1 MTATKILIVDDESG
15 LRESL
20 SDFLNDLGFQ
30 VDTAVDVAS
39 ALEKLKTQNFEI
51 VFTDKNMPV
60 DVGTPAEAG
69 LQVLRFVTEHL
80 PDTQVVVMTGYA
92 SLESAVQFMKIGA
105 FDYLVK
111 PFSFKRLEETIER
124 ILAYR
129 SFINSPQVVSHYRCL
144 HNDILGLLEQTQ
156 LDENS
161 RHELLR
167 SIEGKIDGFF
177 ISRKAL
183 ENIIIDQRDSLA
195 GIAMHAGMLNEILA
209 EAGNDGEIAQ
219 HLKEI
224 ARLADRRV

>member
-20 SDFLNDLGFQ
+20 SMFLDDLGFQ

-39 ALEKLKTQNFEI
+39 ALEKLTSQTFEI
-51 VFTDKNMPV
+51 IFTDKNMPV

-69 LQVLRFVTEHL
+69 LQVLRFVTENM
-80 PDTQVVVMTGYA
+80 PDSQVVIMTGYA
-92 SLESAVQFMKIGA
+92 SLESAVQFMKVGA

-111 PFSFKRLEETIER
+111 PFSFKRLEETIDR

-129 SFINSPQVVSHYRCL
+129 SFINSPQVVNHYRGL

-156 LDENS
+156 LNDKS

-167 SIEGKIDGFF
+167 SIEDRIDSFF
-177 ISRKAL
+177 TSRKAL

-195 GIAMHAGMLNEILA
+195 AIAMHVGMLNETL
-209 EAGNDGEIAQ
+209 GEMPPGGDVAH
-219 HLKEI
+219 HLQEI
-224 ARLADRRV
+224 SRLADRRV